1 MASQT
6 NSYTVPEIV
15 TGYPIP
21 SSLATPPSP
30 RRRWWSRPIVT
41 VPQPHVREAN
51 CMETMVCCTP
61 LWAGL
66 FTILAVYLLIFHV
79 IDNARCHAK
88 FSIQSIAV
96 SPSSATW
103 HVDFLVKNPSSRYS
117 IYYGA
122 NETTV
127 SLSPLNAAV
136 LDTFH
141 ERKSRSHTAF
151 SVDFVAEELFA
162 DSVSVSNANVSAA
175 NWTIGFVA
183 KSPNTGCKIS
193 LHTLNARLLR
203 GGEVISKSASLSSD
217 FFVTGGKPNVFFDKP
232 DVLFEKVVMPEVSGD
247 VIWDLRVE
255 ILFALDTDA
264 LYLHGFLI
272 AVCPA
277 IPVKFTTDPAGKVM
291 GSLLGH
297 MRWCD
302 YEFRENLDSSNS
314 IFNSLR
320 S

>member
-1 MASQT
+1 MFSFHHEVLNIIMPRSDEPMDITPACCCT
-6 NSYTVPEIV
+6 WY
-15 TGYPIP
+15 
-21 SSLATPPSP
+21 SSL
-30 RRRWWSRPIVT
+30 VGF
-41 VPQPHVREAN
+41 V
-51 CMETMVCCTP
+51 
-61 LWAGL
+61 
-66 FTILAVYLLIFHV
+66 FLLSLYSFLLM
-79 IDNARCHAK
+79 K
-88 FSIQSIAV
+88 V
-96 SPSSATW
+96 S
-103 HVDFLVKNPSSRYS
+103 D
-117 IYYGA
+117 
-122 NETTV
+122 
-127 SLSPLNAAV
+127 
-136 LDTFH
+136 
-141 ERKSRSHTAF
+141 KSYCY
-151 SVDFVAEELFA
+151 VELFA

-175 NWTIGFVA
+175 NWTIGIVA
-183 KSPNTGCKIS
+183 KSPNTAYKIS

-217 FFVTGGKPNVFFDKP
+217 FFVTGGKPNVFFNKP